1 MIPSAAALAPA
12 MGSNTMVLVSGLLL
26 ITALSQYYNSTIRI
40 LFKNFTTLYKP
51 SGCYDLE

>member
-51 SGCYDLE
+51 LSKTQF